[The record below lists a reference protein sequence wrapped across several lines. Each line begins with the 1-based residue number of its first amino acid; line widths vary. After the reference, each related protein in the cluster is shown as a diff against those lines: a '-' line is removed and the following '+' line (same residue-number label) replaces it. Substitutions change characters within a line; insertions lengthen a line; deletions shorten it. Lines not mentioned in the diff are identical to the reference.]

1 MNEQERNAA
10 NYMTAVQGEMPV
22 RVGDMLVREANLESL
37 SVLQLVGSPFAAV
50 VNGMLN
56 GKAAAPEGEVSM
68 VDIAIMV
75 WTHGAEAEDVLQVA
89 LQCAPGYAAPAVEA
103 ALRFVRGR
111 STEEVKQAMEVL
123 TRGMERI
130 RAASFDAAAPEHGK
144 GGKKK
149 R

>member
-1 MNEQERNAA
+1 M
-10 NYMTAVQGEMPV
+10 
-22 RVGDMLVREANLESL
+22 RVGDMLVREACLESL

-56 GKAAAPEGEVSM
+56 GKATAPAGEVSM
-68 VDIAIMV
+68 VDIAVMA
-75 WTHGAEAEDVLQVA
+75 WAHAAEAEDVLQVA

-103 ALRFVRGR
+103 ALRFVRGM
-111 STEEVKQAMEVL
+111 STADVQRIMEVL